1 MRDTLTEVARAV
13 PATGKLLYRL
23 VRDERVDEKKRLATV
38 AALAYAVLPF
48 DLIPDRFPIIG
59 RVDDVVIGAAAIHA
73 LMEAAGD
80 EILDEHWDA
89 ADSSLEALRSGVETV
104 SGFVPKPL
112 RRLFR
117 PVG

>member
-23 VRDERVDEKKRLATV
+23 VRDERVDERRRFAAV

-48 DLIPDRFPIIG
+48 DLIPDRFPFIG
-59 RVDDVVIGAAAIHA
+59 RIDDVVIGAAAISA

-80 EILDEHWDA
+80 EILTEHWEA
-89 ADSSLEALRSGVETV
+89 GEASLEALRDGAAVV
-104 SGFVPKPL
+104 AGLVPRPL
-112 RRLFR
+112 RRMLR
-117 PVG
+117 PAE